1 LDQPLP
7 LAHPVRTGAEGE
19 DQASGPAEA
28 QLQPA
33 PKELAAD
40 GPGQVRGEMMK
51 VKDVPPG
58 RLLLVE
64 PQTTVAEVARLMRVD
79 DCDAVAVM
87 TKGRLVGIVTEK
99 DLVQAIADG
108 VNPQQAKAEVIM
120 SADPATV
127 DADEDV

>member
-1 LDQPLP
+1 L
-7 LAHPVRTGAEGE
+7 
-19 DQASGPAEA
+19 
-28 QLQPA
+28 
-33 PKELAAD
+33 
-40 GPGQVRGEMMK
+40 K

-87 TKGRLVGIVTEK
+87 SRGRLVGIVTEK

-127 DADEDV
+127 GADEEVSVVAVKMTRLGIRHLPVVNKEGEPVGLLSARDLVAVLDRGGA

>member
-1 LDQPLP
+1 
-7 LAHPVRTGAEGE
+7 
-19 DQASGPAEA
+19 
-28 QLQPA
+28 
-33 PKELAAD
+33 
-40 GPGQVRGEMMK
+40 MK

-64 PQTTVAEVARLMRVD
+64 PQTTVAEVARLMRLD

-87 TKGRLVGIVTEK
+87 SEGRLVGIVTEK

-108 VNPQQAKAEVIM
+108 VNPQQARAEVIM

-127 DADEDV
+127 GAEEDVTVVAVKMTRLGIRHLPVVNQEGEPVGLLSARDLLAVLEKSQG

>member
-1 LDQPLP
+1 
-7 LAHPVRTGAEGE
+7 
-19 DQASGPAEA
+19 
-28 QLQPA
+28 
-33 PKELAAD
+33 
-40 GPGQVRGEMMK
+40 MK

-64 PQTTVAEVARLMRVD
+64 PQTTVAEVARLMRLD
-79 DCDAVAVM
+79 DCDAVAVLSE
-87 TKGRLVGIVTEK
+87 GRLVGIVTEK

-127 DADEDV
+127 GADEDVTVVAVKMTRLGIRHLPVVNQEGEPVGLLSARDLLAVLEKGRA

>member
-1 LDQPLP
+1 
-7 LAHPVRTGAEGE
+7 V
-19 DQASGPAEA
+19 
-28 QLQPA
+28 
-33 PKELAAD
+33 K
-40 GPGQVRGEMMK
+40 VK

-79 DCDAVAVM
+79 DCDAVAVIS
-87 TKGRLVGIVTEK
+87 KGRLVGIVTEK

-108 VNPQQAKAEVIM
+108 VDPKQAKAEVIM

-127 DADEDV
+127 GADEEVSVVAVKMTRLGIRHLPVVNDAGEPVGLLSARDLLAVLERGA

>member
-1 LDQPLP
+1 
-7 LAHPVRTGAEGE
+7 
-19 DQASGPAEA
+19 
-28 QLQPA
+28 
-33 PKELAAD
+33 
-40 GPGQVRGEMMK
+40 MK

-127 DADEDV
+127 DADEDVSVVAVKMTRLGIRHLPVVNQDGEPVGLLSARDLLAVLERGGA

>member
-1 LDQPLP
+1 
-7 LAHPVRTGAEGE
+7 
-19 DQASGPAEA
+19 
-28 QLQPA
+28 
-33 PKELAAD
+33 
-40 GPGQVRGEMMK
+40 MK
-51 VKDVPPG
+51 VNDVPPG

-87 TKGRLVGIVTEK
+87 AKGRLVGIVTEK

-108 VNPQQAKAEVIM
+108 VNPQQAKVEVIM

-127 DADEDV
+127 GVDEDVAVVAVKMTRLGIRHLPVVNQDGEPVGLLSARDLLAVLERGGA

>member
-1 LDQPLP
+1 MK
-7 LAHPVRTGAEGE
+7 V
-19 DQASGPAEA
+19 
-28 QLQPA
+28 
-33 PKELAAD
+33 
-40 GPGQVRGEMMK
+40 K

-79 DCDAVAVM
+79 DCDAVAVISE
-87 TKGRLVGIVTEK
+87 GRLVGIVTEK

-108 VNPQQAKAEVIM
+108 VNPKLAKAEVIM

-127 DADEDV
+127 GIDEEVAVVAVKMTRLGIRHLPVVNQDGEPVGLLSARDLLAVLEKGGA

>member
-1 LDQPLP
+1 
-7 LAHPVRTGAEGE
+7 
-19 DQASGPAEA
+19 
-28 QLQPA
+28 
-33 PKELAAD
+33 
-40 GPGQVRGEMMK
+40 MK

-79 DCDAVAVM
+79 DCDAVAVIS
-87 TKGRLVGIVTEK
+87 KGRLVGIVTEK

-108 VNPQQAKAEVIM
+108 VDPKQAKAEVIM

-127 DADEDV
+127 GADEEVSVVAVKMTRLGIRHLPVVNEAGEPVGLLSARDLLAVLEKGGA

>member
-1 LDQPLP
+1 
-7 LAHPVRTGAEGE
+7 V
-19 DQASGPAEA
+19 
-28 QLQPA
+28 
-33 PKELAAD
+33 K
-40 GPGQVRGEMMK
+40 VK

-87 TKGRLVGIVTEK
+87 SKGRLVGIVTEK

-108 VNPQQAKAEVIM
+108 VDPQQAKADLIM

-127 DADEDV
+127 GPDEDVAVVAVKMTRLGIRHLPVVTEDGEPVGLLSARDLLAVLEKGGA

>member
-1 LDQPLP
+1 
-7 LAHPVRTGAEGE
+7 V
-19 DQASGPAEA
+19 
-28 QLQPA
+28 
-33 PKELAAD
+33 
-40 GPGQVRGEMMK
+40 K

-79 DCDAVAVM
+79 DCDAVAVIS
-87 TKGRLVGIVTEK
+87 KGRLVGIVTEK

-108 VNPQQAKAEVIM
+108 VDPKQAKAEVIM

-127 DADEDV
+127 GADEEVSVVAVKMTRLGIRHLPVVNEAGEPVGLLSARDLLAVLEKGGA

>member
-1 LDQPLP
+1 LK
-7 LAHPVRTGAEGE
+7 V
-19 DQASGPAEA
+19 
-28 QLQPA
+28 
-33 PKELAAD
+33 
-40 GPGQVRGEMMK
+40 K

-79 DCDAVAVM
+79 DCDAVGVM
-87 TKGRLVGIVTEK
+87 DKGRLVGIVTEK

-127 DADEDV
+127 GADEDVSVVAVKMTRLGIRHLPVVSLDGEPVGLLSARDLLAVLERGGA

>member
-1 LDQPLP
+1 
-7 LAHPVRTGAEGE
+7 V
-19 DQASGPAEA
+19 
-28 QLQPA
+28 
-33 PKELAAD
+33 K
-40 GPGQVRGEMMK
+40 VK

-79 DCDAVAVM
+79 DCDAVAVIS
-87 TKGRLVGIVTEK
+87 KGRLVGIVTEK

-108 VNPQQAKAEVIM
+108 VDPKQAKAEVIM

-127 DADEDV
+127 GADEEVSVVAVKMTRLGIRHLPVVNEAGEPVGLLSARDLLAVLEKGGA

>member
-1 LDQPLP
+1 
-7 LAHPVRTGAEGE
+7 
-19 DQASGPAEA
+19 
-28 QLQPA
+28 
-33 PKELAAD
+33 
-40 GPGQVRGEMMK
+40 MK

-64 PQTTVAEVARLMRVD
+64 PETTVAEVARLMRVD

-87 TKGRLVGIVTEK
+87 SEGRLVGIVTEK

-127 DADEDV
+127 GADEDVAVVAVKMTRLGIRHLPVVNQKGEPVGLLSARDLLGVLEKGGA

>member
-1 LDQPLP
+1 
-7 LAHPVRTGAEGE
+7 
-19 DQASGPAEA
+19 
-28 QLQPA
+28 
-33 PKELAAD
+33 
-40 GPGQVRGEMMK
+40 MK

-58 RLLLVE
+58 RLLSVD
-64 PQTTVAEVARLMRVD
+64 PQTTVAEVARLMRED

-87 TKGRLVGIVTEK
+87 SKGRMVGIVTEK

-127 DADEDV
+127 GADEDVAVVAVKMMRLGIRHLPVLNQDGEPVGLLSARDLVAVLDRGGSST

>member
-1 LDQPLP
+1 MK
-7 LAHPVRTGAEGE
+7 V
-19 DQASGPAEA
+19 
-28 QLQPA
+28 
-33 PKELAAD
+33 
-40 GPGQVRGEMMK
+40 K

-87 TKGRLVGIVTEK
+87 SKGQLVGIITEK

-120 SADPATV
+120 SADPATIG
-127 DADEDV
+127 ADEDVAVVAVKMTRLGIRHLPVVNQDGEPVGLLSARDLLALLERGGA

>member
-1 LDQPLP
+1 
-7 LAHPVRTGAEGE
+7 V
-19 DQASGPAEA
+19 
-28 QLQPA
+28 
-33 PKELAAD
+33 K
-40 GPGQVRGEMMK
+40 VK

-79 DCDAVAVM
+79 DCDAVAVISE
-87 TKGRLVGIVTEK
+87 GRLVGIVTEK

-108 VNPQQAKAEVIM
+108 VNPKLAKAEVIM

-127 DADEDV
+127 GTDEEVAVVAVKMTRLGIRHLPVVNQDGEPVGLLSARDLLAVLEKGGA

>member
-1 LDQPLP
+1 
-7 LAHPVRTGAEGE
+7 
-19 DQASGPAEA
+19 
-28 QLQPA
+28 
-33 PKELAAD
+33 
-40 GPGQVRGEMMK
+40 MK

-79 DCDAVAVM
+79 DCDAVAVIS
-87 TKGRLVGIVTEK
+87 KGRLVGIVTEK

-108 VNPQQAKAEVIM
+108 VDPKQAKAEVIM

-127 DADEDV
+127 TADEEVGIVAVKMTRLGIRHLPVVNEAGEPVGLLSARDLLAVLEKGGA

>member
-1 LDQPLP
+1 
-7 LAHPVRTGAEGE
+7 
-19 DQASGPAEA
+19 
-28 QLQPA
+28 
-33 PKELAAD
+33 
-40 GPGQVRGEMMK
+40 MK

-79 DCDAVAVM
+79 DCDAVAVIS
-87 TKGRLVGIVTEK
+87 KGRLVGIVTEK

-108 VNPQQAKAEVIM
+108 VDPKQTKAEVIM

-127 DADEDV
+127 GADEEVGVVAVKMTRLGIRHLPVVNEAGEPVGLLSARDLLGVLEKGGA

>member
-1 LDQPLP
+1 
-7 LAHPVRTGAEGE
+7 
-19 DQASGPAEA
+19 
-28 QLQPA
+28 
-33 PKELAAD
+33 
-40 GPGQVRGEMMK
+40 MMK

-127 DADEDV
+127 DADEDVSVVAVKMTRLGIRHLPVVNQDGEPVGLLSARDLLAVLERGGA